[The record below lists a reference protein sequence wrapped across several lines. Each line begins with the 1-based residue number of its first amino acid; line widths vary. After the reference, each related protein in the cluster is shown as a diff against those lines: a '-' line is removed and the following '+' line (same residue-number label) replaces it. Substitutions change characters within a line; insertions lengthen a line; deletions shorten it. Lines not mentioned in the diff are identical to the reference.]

1 MMVEVM
7 AKSDAKTMSET
18 YECFEGLEIDLLKPS
33 LKNTLLILTT
43 VFSSA
48 YVGASD
54 SWSCIQTT
62 YYSIYEDIERAESQM
77 TERAT
82 KLEWIDKDT
91 IGFESFT
98 HKRTSPTSN
107 TFVFD
112 NTGSSVFINDKETPH
127 VVVVSQPQTWM
138 NKFGNLRVRFYSC
151 SP

>member
-1 MMVEVM
+1 MLRQKVM
-7 AKSDAKTMSET
+7 LKRCRKHI
-18 YECFEGLEIDLLKPS
+18 ECFEDLEIDLLKSS

-54 SWSCIQTT
+54 SWSCIQTA
-62 YYSIYEDIERAESQM
+62 YHSIYEDTERSESRM

-82 KLEWIDKDT
+82 KLKWMDKDT

-127 VVVVSQPQTWM
+127 VVVLSQPQTWM
-138 NKFGNLRVRFYSC
+138 NKFGNLRVQFYSC
-151 SP
+151 IP

>member
-18 YECFEGLEIDLLKPS
+18 YECFEDLEIDLLKS
-33 LKNTLLILTT
+33 ALKNSLLILTT
-43 VFSSA
+43 VFSPA
-48 YVGASD
+48 YVGASE
-54 SWSCIQTT
+54 SWSCIQTAH
-62 YYSIYEDIERAESQM
+62 YSIYEDIERSESKID
-77 TERAT
+77 RKAT
-82 KLEWIDKDT
+82 KLEWVDKDT

-98 HKRTSPTSN
+98 HKRTSATSN

-127 VVVVSQPQTWM
+127 VVVLSQPQTWM
-138 NKFGNLRVRFYSC
+138 NKFGNFRVRFYSC